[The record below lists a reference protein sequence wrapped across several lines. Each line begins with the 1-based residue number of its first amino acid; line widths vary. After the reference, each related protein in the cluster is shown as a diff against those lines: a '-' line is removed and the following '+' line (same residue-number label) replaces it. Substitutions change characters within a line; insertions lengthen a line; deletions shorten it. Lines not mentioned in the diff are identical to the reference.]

1 MESGCAARAGPA
13 ASCRSIRGLAR
24 QRLTRMCASPHQRDM
39 YLTRRLTGVPLVF
52 NPLIAC
58 AAAGVTVACRLPL
71 PARHESRIFSNFLAR
86 PRRRAG
92 FRRRTSSPAAALN
105 GPLSP
110 PTVTRGHDPSSQV
123 VGVLPTP
130 PSLRMALASRHTFK
144 LTRTSLESKC
154 RSDPA
159 SLGMFAFQ

>member
-1 MESGCAARAGPA
+1 
-13 ASCRSIRGLAR
+13 
-24 QRLTRMCASPHQRDM
+24 MCASPHQSDM

-71 PARHESRIFSNFLAR
+71 PARHALFFESLARIFSNFLAR

-92 FRRRTSSPAAALN
+92 FRRRTSSLAADLN